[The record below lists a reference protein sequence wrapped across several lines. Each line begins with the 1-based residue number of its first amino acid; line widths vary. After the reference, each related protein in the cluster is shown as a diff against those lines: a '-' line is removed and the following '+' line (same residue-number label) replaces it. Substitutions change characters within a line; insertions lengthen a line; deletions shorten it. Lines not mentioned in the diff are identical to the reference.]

1 MKDMRSGK
9 EVVRQPSDPLP
20 SSAIF
25 LTAAP
30 KRACP
35 KIDDAEAECDERA
48 TVCRHRLLIEES
60 GDDLL
65 QSLPLSGDRLMHSP
79 AQLLFDGLQFRPHAV
94 GSRLPF
100 DLELARR
107 DLPLMKMKP
116 RKLKVSG

>member
-48 TVCRHRLLIEES
+48 TVCRHRMIIEVS
-60 GDDLL
+60 GSAFLTP
-65 QSLPLSGDRLMHSP
+65 LPLSGDRLMHSP
-79 AQLLFDGLQFRPHAV
+79 AQLLFDVLQLRSQGAW
-94 GSRLPF
+94 SDLPF
-100 DLELARR
+100 PLHLARR
-107 DLPLMKMKP
+107 RLAADEDE
-116 RKLKVSG
+116 